1 MFIGR
6 FQLGDFVPL
15 LVWCRN
21 NAGTPAQPTAHPTAR
36 IYDGGGTLV
45 QTHDLPL
52 VDSADTLGRFRFD
65 LPLGSQYA
73 VGYYTAK
80 IDYTIS
86 AVVYSELQDFQVLAG
101 GHSDGGLI
109 AAELYNSPNSPWLVA
124 ETDRGALLA
133 HRNPRA

>member
-6 FQLGDFVPL
+6 FQLGDFVTL
-15 LVWCRN
+15 VVWCRDS
-21 NAGTPAQPTAHPTAR
+21 AGTPAVPTAHPQAK
-36 IYDGGGTLV
+36 IYDAAGSLV

-52 VDSADTLGRFRFD
+52 VDSADTTGRFRFE
-65 LPLGSQYA
+65 LPLGTQYA
-73 VGYYTAK
+73 VGYYDVK

-86 AVVYSELQDFQVLAG
+86 SVVYSELMSFQVLAG
-101 GHSDGGLI
+101 GHTDGSLI

-124 ETDRGALLA
+124 ETDRGTLLA